1 MRASRTV
8 VLAVNPEVMPQV
20 EAMLAA
26 GSMKLS
32 EPIGGKETM
41 RIYAFD
47 APHLPELTT
56 PAAPT
61 PEEIAKWMGLS
72 HRLFELLQLLGCGL
86 TIKECG
92 KRMGV
97 GEMTA
102 KSHATRLYRRL
113 GVRHGAAE
121 AVAVGYRMGLLT
133 GGES

>member
-72 HRLFELLQLLGCGL
+72 HRLFELLQLLGCG
-86 TIKECG
+86 
-92 KRMGV
+92 
-97 GEMTA
+97 EMTA